1 MSRPTGEKSEAAEAR
16 TQETRSYVRQ
26 VRTATRRKYSAEE
39 KVRIVLEG
47 FRREVTVT
55 DICRREG
62 RKPAAFYAWA
72 KEFMEPGKE
81 RLGRDEVR
89 GATGHE
95 VQHPKRENSDLK
107 HLVTELGR
115 PKEHLL
121 SLAAARGRRPRARG
135 WPDEESSA
143 LESPP
148 TGGRGRDPGGR
159 SGKAGITQFLL
170 DERRCDPRLSEPAS
184 GTIEPADRPSLMLL
198 HPPNLSAQ
206 RVSQCC

>member
-1 MSRPTGEKSEAAEAR
+1 MQYVSRPTGEKSEAAEAR

-107 HLVTELGR
+107 HLVTELGVPKSTSYRWRQRGGDGHALGGGLMRSRVPWNRLR
-115 PKEHLL
+115 PEEEGVI
-121 SLAAARGRRPRARG
+121 LAAAQGRPASRNSCSTKGGAIPDFQSPRAV
-135 WPDEESSA
+135 PSS
-143 LESPP
+143 PQ
-148 TGGRGRDPGGR
+148 T
-159 SGKAGITQFLL
+159 
-170 DERRCDPRLSEPAS
+170 DPR
-184 GTIEPADRPSLMLL
+184 
-198 HPPNLSAQ
+198 
-206 RVSQCC
+206 